1 VGDAIGD
8 NESNEGGNED
18 EEANR
23 PAAASAEDACAQKDD
38 DDIDDDDDDG
48 DDGDGA
54 SAAMSSADI
63 ISPRASGGR
72 VSNNAMQSSRVLRA
86 SPLSHELLA
95 HCRTTWREIECGKVV
110 LIEVRDMM

>member
-1 VGDAIGD
+1 MGDAIGD

-38 DDIDDDDDDG
+38 DDIDDDG

>member
-38 DDIDDDDDDG
+38 DDIDDDD

-110 LIEVRDMM
+110 LIEVRDNM